1 MARKKVNLQWITNT
15 LIRRATFRRRC
26 KGLMKKASELTT
38 LCGAKA
44 CVVVYGEGKV
54 QPEVWPS
61 IEEARGLLTKYKNMP
76 ELVNFKKTENQKD
89 FLSSRLAKLRG
100 QVSKSESE
108 NYEREALDLLHER
121 MNKRR
126 LGLFGTST
134 EELTRLQKIVQERSN
149 KAKERLQQLG
159 AGLGAPMESP
169 MQLLPGSSSSQ
180 PHDDHPYPGMEMQVL
195 VQPEEQQTQQQD
207 WPVDMAPNGGDAG
220 SLPCSDFLGSS
231 NGSAGPS
238 SSGGN
243 MVQPYSPG
251 SYSRFPW
258 ALEWDSF
265 PPME

>member
-1 MARKKVNLQWITNT
+1 MARKKVNLQWISNT
-15 LIRRATFRRRC
+15 LIRRATFKRRC

-61 IEEARGLLTKYKNMP
+61 VEEARQLLTRYRNMP
-76 ELVNFKKTENQKD
+76 DLPNFKKVANQKD
-89 FLSSRLAKLRG
+89 FLSSRLAKLRA

-108 NYEREALDLLHER
+108 NHEREALDLLHER
-121 MNKRR
+121 MNRR
-126 LGLFGTST
+126 RFLFDAST
-134 EELTRLQKIVQERSN
+134 KELTRLQKIVQERKI

-159 AGLGAPMESP
+159 ASQGAPMEP
-169 MQLLPGSSSSQ
+169 QVQPLPRSSSQ
-180 PHDDHPYPGMEMQVL
+180 PQDHPYPSTEMQVL
-195 VQPEEQQTQQQD
+195 AQAEEQQPQQQE
-207 WPVDMAPNGGDAG
+207 WPADRAPNGGEVG
-220 SLPCSDFLGSS
+220 TLPLSALLGSNS
-231 NGSAGPS
+231 GSASPS

-251 SYSRFPW
+251 SYSGLPW
-258 ALEWDSF
+258 IWEWDSF

>member
-15 LIRRATFRRRC
+15 LIRRATFKRRC

-44 CVVVYGEGKV
+44 CLVVYGEGKV

-61 IEEARGLLTKYKNMP
+61 VEEARGLLTKYKNMP
-76 ELVNFKKTENQKD
+76 DLVNFKKAENQKD

-121 MNKRR
+121 MNRGR
-126 LGLFGTST
+126 LGLYGTSI
-134 EELTRLQKIVQERSN
+134 EELTRLQKIVQERNN
-149 KAKERLQQLG
+149 KAKERLQQLD
-159 AGLGAPMESP
+159 ADQEAPMESLV
-169 MQLLPGSSSSQ
+169 QLLPGSSSSQ
-180 PHDDHPYPGMEMQVL
+180 PHDDHPYPSMEMQVL
-195 VQPEEQQTQQQD
+195 AQPEEQQPQKQD
-207 WPVDMAPNGGDAG
+207 WPVDWAPNGGEV
-220 SLPCSDFLGSS
+220 STLPCSDFLGSS
-231 NGSAGPS
+231 NGSADPS

-243 MVQPYSPG
+243 MVQPYSSS
-251 SYSRFPW
+251 SYSGFPW
-258 ALEWDSF
+258 TLEWDAF

>member
-15 LIRRATFRRRC
+15 LIRRATFKRRC

-44 CVVVYGEGKV
+44 CVVVYGEGKI

-61 IEEARGLLTKYKNMP
+61 VEEAKQLLTKYRDMP
-76 ELVNFKKTENQKD
+76 ELANFKKVENQKD
-89 FLSSRLAKLRG
+89 FLSSRLAKLHS

-121 MNKRR
+121 MNRCR
-126 LGLFGTST
+126 LGLFSAST
-134 EELTRLQKIVQERSN
+134 EELIRLQKIVQERNS

-159 AGLGAPMESP
+159 ASQGA
-169 MQLLPGSSSSQ
+169 QGSSSSQ
-180 PHDDHPYPGMEMQVL
+180 PQDHPYPGTKMQVL
-195 VQPEEQQTQQQD
+195 AQPEEQQTHQQD
-207 WPVDMAPNGGDAG
+207 WPVDRAPNGGEVG
-220 SLPCSDFLGSS
+220 TLPCNAFLGSS
-231 NGSAGPS
+231 SIGRAGPS

-243 MVQPYSPG
+243 MVQPYNLG
-251 SYSRFPW
+251 SYSGFPW
-258 ALEWDSF
+258 TCECDSF